1 MNKVTSKKR
10 HHPSKDEHSINT
22 DGKLKK
28 LQDAVS
34 CLSTGDS
41 GFVIS
46 CKQNVSNHIK
56 ENRSKNFT
64 IPG

>member
-10 HHPSKDEHSINT
+10 HHPSKDKQLMKT
-22 DGKLKK
+22 DGIQNKS
-28 LQDAVS
+28 QAMMT
-34 CLSTGDS
+34 CLSTGGS

-46 CKQNVSNHIK
+46 CKQNVSKQIN
-56 ENRSKNFT
+56 ENKSKNVT

>member
-10 HHPSKDEHSINT
+10 HHPSKDEHSNTT
-22 DGKLKK
+22 DGKQIK

-34 CLSTGDS
+34 CPSTGDS
-41 GFVIS
+41 SFVIS
-46 CKQNVSNHIK
+46 CKQNVSERIN

-64 IPG
+64 MPG

>member
-10 HHPSKDEHSINT
+10 HHPSKDKQLMKT
-22 DGKLKK
+22 DGIQNKS
-28 LQDAVS
+28 QEMMT
-34 CLSTGDS
+34 CQSTGES

-46 CKQNVSNHIK
+46 CKQKVSKHIS
-56 ENRSKNFT
+56 ENRLSKFT